1 MAAQVLLLPGT
12 GMGLIAGE
20 LQTLGARV
28 RVLAPSERIS
38 DAYRWATHLVLPGGY
53 DVHPACYGARL
64 TWTEATDPELDE
76 LELDLAR
83 RCLADGK
90 PLLGICRGHQI
101 IAVAAGGT
109 LVQDIERV
117 LKVPHEAQYHRVR
130 VLPRSRLGEIAG
142 ARWYRVNSLHHQ
154 AVDAVPDGWRVV
166 AESPDAV
173 IEAIEHPELPVLS
186 VQWHPELLRDAVSE
200 RLFAEFLSWRAIS

>member
-20 LQTLGARV
+20 LQGLGARV
-28 RVLAPSERIS
+28 RALYPGDSVST
-38 DAYRWATHLVLPGGY
+38 AYRWASHIVLPGGR
-53 DVHPACYGARL
+53 DVDPASYGARL

-76 LELDLAR
+76 LGIDLAR
-83 RCLADGK
+83 RCFADGK

-109 LVQDIERV
+109 LAQDIERV
-117 LKVPHEAQYHRVR
+117 LKLPHEAPYHRVR
-130 VLPRSRLGEIAG
+130 VLPRSRLGAIIG

-154 AVDAVPDGWRVV
+154 AVDIVPDGWRVV

-186 VQWHPELLRDAVSE
+186 VQWHPELLGDRGSE
-200 RLFAEFLSWRAIS
+200 RLFAEFVAWRGKS